1 MRLTDPPSKESLEAG
16 SDIEHMFYSSYLQVA
31 SLEAILKKSPLIT
44 GVLNGAHR
52 LDAPN
57 WYLGAGCISQT
68 VWNELHG
75 YDLTSN
81 IKDFD
86 LVYCDTGNLS
96 YEAED
101 TIIKRAS
108 GIFGDHQC

>member
-81 IKDFD
+81 LDYQLFKD
-86 LVYCDTGNLS
+86 LV
-96 YEAED
+96 
-101 TIIKRAS
+101 RPR
-108 GIFGDHQC
+108 